1 MTTINFTAE
10 ELNNIKVFME
20 RVTMSGKEVP
30 AYIAIMNKL
39 HSAEMNPENDTK
51 TTESTED

>member
-39 HSAEMNPENDTK
+39 HTAEMNPENDAK